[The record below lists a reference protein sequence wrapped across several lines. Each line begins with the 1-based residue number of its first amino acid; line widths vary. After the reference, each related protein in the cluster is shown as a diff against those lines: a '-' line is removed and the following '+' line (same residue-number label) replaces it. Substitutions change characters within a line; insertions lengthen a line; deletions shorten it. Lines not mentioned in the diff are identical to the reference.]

1 MVVLLKYIKS
11 IMKKLMSL
19 AVLCL
24 LCATSVIAQDCKLCG
39 VWSGA
44 YKDEYPSGLQYRV
57 KVEFTIESPKK
68 FKYSIEADSGWPLF
82 VNSDDIYFV
91 EDECNDSRIKYYTK
105 AKDDYWV
112 GERYKGREIGNC
124 TIYSYFVLELGEKD
138 NTLILRSLGYDRFY
152 YDEYGNYIGKEWSE
166 CMALSCVCILHQL
179 EE

>member
-1 MVVLLKYIKS
+1 
-11 IMKKLMSL
+11 MKKLMSL

-24 LCATSVIAQDCKLCG
+24 ICATSVIAQDCKLCG

-91 EDECNDSRIKYYTK
+91 DDECNDSRIKYYTK

-112 GERYKGREIGNC
+112 GERYKGQEIGNC